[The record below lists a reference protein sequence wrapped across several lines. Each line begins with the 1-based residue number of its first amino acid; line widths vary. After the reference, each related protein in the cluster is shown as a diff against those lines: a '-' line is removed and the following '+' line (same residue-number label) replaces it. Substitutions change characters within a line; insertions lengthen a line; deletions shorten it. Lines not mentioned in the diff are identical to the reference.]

1 MPSEVGSIP
10 THSRHPVLHER
21 CIPASPWVE
30 RVPLQRQIVVIWVIA
45 ALMAATGGATGPAQS
60 RAQAA
65 ETDTTAAPP
74 DTTAAPGDSIRTIT
88 VTDSL
93 GIPGT
98 LKGQS
103 DYDPVKMKEILG
115 RMGSSEV
122 AGRTT
127 WERKKNPRTAMIC
140 SMLLPGL
147 GQTYNGRRLKVGL
160 MVGFTSY
167 YAGNMVLNW
176 HRYEAYAVERD
187 QYPPGTLNYHQADQ
201 LAAFYKEEARTYLW
215 WTGAVW
221 LIGILDSW
229 IDAHL
234 YDVREYTPPPPP
246 KADVPRTEDSMSYL
260 TVGFGLSLK

>member
-10 THSRHPVLHER
+10 THSRHSVLHER
-21 CIPASPWVE
+21 CVPASPWIE

-45 ALMAATGGATGPAQS
+45 ALMAATGAAGPAPS

-65 ETDTTAAPP
+65 ATDTTAVRA
-74 DTTAAPGDSIRTIT
+74 DTTAAAPVDSLRSIT

-98 LKGQS
+98 LKGKS
-103 DYDPVKMKEILG
+103 DYDPVEMKEILG

-122 AGRTT
+122 EGRTT

-160 MVGFTSY
+160 MVGFTSF
-167 YAGNMVLNW
+167 YAGRMILNW
-176 HRYEAYAVERD
+176 KNYEAYTVERD
-187 QYPPGTLNYHQADQ
+187 QYTPGSFNYRQADQ
-201 LAAFYKEEARTYLW
+201 LAAFYKEEARTYMW

-246 KADVPRTEDSMSYL
+246 DAGVPHTGGEVSYL
-260 TVGFGLSLK
+260 TLGFGLSFK